1 MVKRTKPP
9 AGNTARMI
17 RPQPTHS
24 KPGRR
29 PTDPKD
35 AYTVEQLAEI
45 GAIALIWNHIDDFVD
60 WLIHACLGSPITL
73 LWAVGRSIGS
83 LEAKLDLL
91 KLAAS
96 RNHIL
101 DDGARACIDSSTAAI
116 REYKR
121 YRDRIVH
128 STPYNVDLG
137 IAHSMGRRANLT
149 QSLVTHEA
157 LSSLYSRMKILLEE
171 LPEIDLLFRLSN
183 EEDARRIYRGAVA
196 DPIAKRRE
204 HDVPIQTARCQERQ
218 KVRLALPPLP
228 SFPDEPI

>member
-1 MVKRTKPP
+1 MTRHQP
-9 AGNTARMI
+9 A
-17 RPQPTHS
+17 HS

-29 PTDPKD
+29 PSDPKD

-45 GAIALIWNHIDDFVD
+45 GAITVIWNHIDVFVD
-60 WLIHACLGSPITL
+60 WLLHICLGSPITL
-73 LWAVGRSIGS
+73 VLAVGRSIGS

-91 KLAAS
+91 TLAAS

-101 DDGARACIDSSTAAI
+101 DDAAKECINSSIAAI

-128 STPYNVDLG
+128 SVPYNVDLG
-137 IAHSMGRRANLT
+137 IAHSMDRRANLN

-157 LSSLYSRMKILLEE
+157 LSSVYLRMKILLEE
-171 LPEIDLLFRLSN
+171 LREIDLLFRLSN
-183 EEDARRIYRGAVA
+183 EEDAKRFYRGAVA

-218 KVRLALPPLP
+218 KVRLELPPLP
-228 SFPDEPI
+228 FFPDGAI